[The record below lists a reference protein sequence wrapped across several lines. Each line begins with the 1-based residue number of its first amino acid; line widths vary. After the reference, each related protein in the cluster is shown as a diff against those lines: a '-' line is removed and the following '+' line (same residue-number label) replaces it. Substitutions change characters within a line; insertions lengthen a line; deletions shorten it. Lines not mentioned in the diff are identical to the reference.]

1 MSETGPR
8 RMIVRLPLDL
18 GDPWRPGEIEHR
30 NHVQLVLAASGKRG
44 FTFKVANREGRR
56 NG

>member
-8 RMIVRLPLDL
+8 RMIVRLPLNL